1 MGGVVAFACWR
12 GTGPTDP
19 EVTQGCP
26 SPHAALA
33 QPSSYRG
40 EVLCLPPSA
49 KPWASACRRQARAF
63 PVCWLGA
70 ALTTCLPQHCA
81 ALSCLWGVEGWA
93 LLPDPS
99 LGSGFI
105 CCLGGHVTRLRVSR
119 LATWAKRDLPSWGHG
134 EGRGGGASCPVS
146 PTPL

>member
-63 PVCWLGA
+63 PVCCWV
-70 ALTTCLPQHCA
+70 LPSPPACPSTA
-81 ALSCLWGVEGWA
+81 RPSAVSGGSRAGPSCQTQVWA
-93 LLPDPS
+93 L
-99 LGSGFI
+99 GSYAV
-105 CCLGGHVTRLRVSR
+105 LV
-119 LATWAKRDLPSWGHG
+119 AM
-134 EGRGGGASCPVS
+134 
-146 PTPL
+146 